1 VRNRNN
7 SNNDAK
13 HSLRR
18 ALEVLSGLTVRQL
31 AARLGVSPSLL
42 YAYGDPVRPHAPTA
56 ARLRALARLYR
67 QDAARLIQT
76 AEELERTAAHERAR
90 R

>member
-1 VRNRNN
+1 MTHRTT
-7 SNNDAK
+7 SNHDAK

-18 ALEVLSGLTVRQL
+18 ALELVSRLTVRAL
-31 AARLGVSPSLL
+31 AARLEVSPSLL
-42 YAYGDPVRPHAPTA
+42 YAYGDPMRPHAPTA

-67 QDAARLIQT
+67 QDAGRLMQL
-76 AEELERTAAHERAR
+76 AEELERAAARQRAR

>member
-1 VRNRNN
+1 VRHRSN

-18 ALEVLSGLTVRQL
+18 ALELVSGLTVRAL
-31 AARLGVSPSLL
+31 AGRLGVSPSLL
-42 YAYGDPVRPHAPTA
+42 YAYGDPVRPHSPSA

-67 QDAARLIQT
+67 KDAARLMQL
-76 AEELERTAAHERAR
+76 AEELERTASHERR
-90 R
+90 HR